1 MPGPASAF
9 ARPVTL
15 RRTLACDLAAVRPAV
30 QAVRSFLAEQGWGE
44 GDLMSFDLA
53 LAEACNNAIAYATG
67 TGRDQPIMVEVLS
80 DASQVEFTIHDH
92 TPGFDWPET
101 IQLPSPESESG
112 RGLWLIASLMNYAA
126 YFRGRGENILVL
138 RKSRPSVAPP
148 IKQRLELPA
157 EPAQSADGS
166 EKDAIISDMVEELS
180 SCYESLSA
188 IFRYS
193 GELGQAGS
201 LQEFARRLLGDLL
214 RILQADWFVLRLVPK
229 DKLELAV
236 FAASES
242 KLELGPLTPGSQ
254 PAGARQPMEIEAA
267 LTRQTVWFDVE
278 KPPAADDPLA
288 KAKPGS
294 AGMAHPIML
303 GGRLIGTLTLG
314 RKQAAS
320 GNAARS
326 GATFTA
332 AQTNVV
338 TTFAD
343 FLAIQIANA
352 RFQEEQLH
360 QRLVAHELEIAR
372 NIQRSLLPA
381 TLPQVAGLSLAAF
394 CRSAREV
401 GGDFYD
407 VVKIGDDAL
416 LLVIADVMGKGIPAA
431 MFAAILR
438 SLLRASPELT
448 RQPSALLTRVN
459 RLMFRELSDVDMFI
473 TAQLALV
480 DGAARKITTASAGH
494 CPLGLALTIAG
505 AGTVRSFSPEGM
517 PLGIKPDTI
526 FEDETADLP
535 ENCRVLL
542 YSDGL
547 TETVDRGGK
556 PFGQARL
563 FDWLM
568 RSTAGWRTAEKLKDE
583 LVSELDAHHADAVLR
598 DDQTFLIL
606 CG

>member
-1 MPGPASAF
+1 MPGNSPAF
-9 ARPVTL
+9 ARPAAL

-30 QAVRSFLAEQGWGE
+30 QAVRGFLVEQGWGE

-53 LAEACNNAIAYATG
+53 LAEACNNAINYATG
-67 TGRDQPIMVEVLS
+67 EGRSQPIMLEAMS
-80 DASQVEFTIHDH
+80 DANQVEFQVYDH
-92 TPGFDWPET
+92 TEGFQWPEKL
-101 IQLPSPESESG
+101 QLPSPESESG
-112 RGLWLIASLMNYAA
+112 RGLWLIASLMNYAG

-138 RKSRPSVAPP
+138 RKSRPSVTPL
-148 IKQRLELPA
+148 IKLSEFPSQRVEN
-157 EPAQSADGS
+157 ES
-166 EKDAIISDMVEELS
+166 EKDEIIKDMVEELS

-193 GELGQAGS
+193 AELGKTGS
-201 LQEFARRLLGDLL
+201 LKEFARRLLGDLL
-214 RILQADWFVLRLVPK
+214 RILSADWFVLRLAPQ

-236 FAASES
+236 FAASEPA
-242 KLELGPLTPGSQ
+242 LELGLLTPG
-254 PAGARQPMEIEAA
+254 PKEKIRQPLEIEAA
-267 LTRQTVWFDVE
+267 VTRQTVWFDAG
-278 KPPAADDPLA
+278 KPPSVKDPVA
-288 KAKPGS
+288 KVKPGS
-294 AGMAHPIML
+294 AGMAHPILL
-303 GGRLIGTLTLG
+303 GGQLIGTLTLG
-314 RKQAAS
+314 RRTAAGEAPS
-320 GNAARS
+320 KA
-326 GATFTA
+326 GAVFTA

-338 TTFAD
+338 NTFAD

-352 RFQEEQLH
+352 RFQEELLH

-381 TLPQVAGLSLAAF
+381 SLPQVAGLSLAAF

-407 VVKIGDDAL
+407 ALKIGDDAL

-448 RQPSALLTRVN
+448 RKPSALLTRVN
-459 RLMFRELSDVDMFI
+459 QLMYRELSDVDMFI

-494 CPLGLALTIAG
+494 CPLALADAE
-505 AGTVRSFSPEGM
+505 TVRSISPEGM

-526 FEDETADLP
+526 FEDETANLP
-535 ENCRVLL
+535 KNCRVLL

-547 TETVDRGGK
+547 TETVNRDGK

-563 FDWLM
+563 FNWLQ
-568 RSTAGWRTAEKLKDE
+568 RSAAGWHTAEKLKDE
-583 LVSELDAHHADAVLR
+583 LVSELDRHHVEAALR

>member
-1 MPGPASAF
+1 MPGSSPAF

-15 RRTLACDLAAVRPAV
+15 RRTLACDLAGVRPAV
-30 QAVRSFLAEQGWGE
+30 QTVRGFLAEQGWGE

-53 LAEACNNAIAYATG
+53 LAEACNNAIEYTVGA
-67 TGRDQPIMVEVLS
+67 GRDQPITVEVLS
-80 DASQVEFTIHDH
+80 DASHVEFRIHDH

-101 IQLPSPESESG
+101 IKLPPTDSESG
-112 RGLWLIASLMNYAA
+112 RGLWLIASLMNYAG

-138 RKSRPSVAPP
+138 RKSRPSVAPIVKP
-148 IKQRLELPA
+148 RP
-157 EPAQSADGS
+157 EPERAADAT

-193 GELGQAGS
+193 GELGQTGS
-201 LQEFARRLLGDLL
+201 LKGFAQRLLGDLL
-214 RILQADWFVLRLVPK
+214 RILEADWFVLRLVPK

-236 FAASES
+236 FAASEPA
-242 KLELGPLTPGSQ
+242 LELDPLIPGPR
-254 PAGARQPMEIEAA
+254 AEEMRQPLEIEAA
-267 LTRQTVWFDVE
+267 LTRQTVWFDAA
-278 KPPAADDPLA
+278 KPPATDDPLA
-288 KAKPGS
+288 KTKPGS
-294 AGMAHPIML
+294 AGMAHPIL
-303 GGRLIGTLTLG
+303 LAGRLIGTLTLG
-314 RKQAAS
+314 RRQATGA
-320 GNAARS
+320 GTARS

-338 TTFAD
+338 NTFAD
-343 FLAIQIANA
+343 FLAIQIANS

-360 QRLVAHELEIAR
+360 QRLVAHELDIAR

-381 TLPQVAGLSLAAF
+381 ALPQVAGLSLAAF

-407 VVKIGDDAL
+407 ALKISEDAL

-480 DGAARKITTASAGH
+480 DGAARRITTASAGH
-494 CPLGLALTIAG
+494 CPLGLALTGAG
-505 AGTVRSFSPEGM
+505 AGTVRGFSPEGM
-517 PLGIKPDTI
+517 PLGIKQDTV

-547 TETVDRGGK
+547 TETLDRSGK

-568 RSTAGWRTAEKLKDE
+568 RSAAGWRTAEKLKDE

>member
-1 MPGPASAF
+1 MPGSSPAF

-15 RRTLACDLAAVRPAV
+15 RRTLACDLAGVRPAV
-30 QAVRSFLAEQGWGE
+30 QIVHSFLAEQGWAE

-53 LAEACNNAIAYATG
+53 LAEACNNAIEYAVG
-67 TGRDQPIMVEVLS
+67 AGRDQPIMLEVLS
-80 DASQVEFTIHDH
+80 DASQVEFSIHDH
-92 TPGFDWPET
+92 TPGFDWPEKLE
-101 IQLPSPESESG
+101 LPSPQSESG
-112 RGLWLIASLMNYAA
+112 RGLWLIASLMNYAG

-138 RKSRPSVAPP
+138 RKSRPSVAPILKP
-148 IKQRLELPA
+148 RP
-157 EPAQSADGS
+157 EPERAADPP

-193 GELGQAGS
+193 GELGQTGS
-201 LQEFARRLLGDLL
+201 QKEFARRLLGDLL

-229 DKLELAV
+229 DTLELAV

-242 KLELGPLTPGSQ
+242 SLELGPLTPGLQ
-254 PAGARQPMEIEAA
+254 ATQARQPLEIEAA
-267 LTRQTVWFDVE
+267 MTRQTVWFDSE
-278 KPPAADDPLA
+278 KPPAGDDPLA

-294 AGMAHPIML
+294 AGMAHPILL

-314 RKQAAS
+314 RKQAA
-320 GNAARS
+320 GAGAARS

-407 VVKIGDDAL
+407 AIKIGDDAL

-494 CPLGLALTIAG
+494 CPLALAG
-505 AGTVRSFSPEGM
+505 AETVRGFSPEGM

-535 ENCRVLL
+535 KNCRVLL

-547 TETVDRGGK
+547 TETLDRNGK

>member
-1 MPGPASAF
+1 MPVPSPAF

-15 RRTLACDLAAVRPAV
+15 RRTLACDLAGVRPAV
-30 QAVRSFLAEQGWGE
+30 QTVRGFLVEQGWAE

-53 LAEACNNAIAYATG
+53 LAEACNNAIEYAIG
-67 TGRDQPIMVEVLS
+67 PGRDQPITVEVLS
-80 DASQVEFTIHDH
+80 DASQVEFRIHDH
-92 TPGFDWPET
+92 TPGFDWPAKIE
-101 IQLPSPESESG
+101 LPSPESESG
-112 RGLWLIASLMNYAA
+112 RGLWLMASLMNYAG

-138 RKSRPSVAPP
+138 RKSRPSVAPILKP
-148 IKQRLELPA
+148 RPEP
-157 EPAQSADGS
+157 EPAADAT

-193 GELGQAGS
+193 GELGQTGS
-201 LQEFARRLLGDLL
+201 LKEFARRLLGDLL

-236 FAASES
+236 FAASEAS
-242 KLELGPLTPGSQ
+242 LELEPLTPTARAEGI
-254 PAGARQPMEIEAA
+254 RQPLEIEAA
-267 LTRQTVWFDVE
+267 LTRQTVWFDAA

-288 KAKPGS
+288 NAKAGS

-314 RKQAAS
+314 RKQTVGAEAVS
-320 GNAARS
+320 ARS

-372 NIQRSLLPA
+372 NIQRSLLPS
-381 TLPQVAGLSLAAF
+381 TLPQVAGFSLAAF

-407 VVKIGDDAL
+407 AIKIGDDAL

-480 DGAARKITTASAGH
+480 DGAARRITTASAGH
-494 CPLGLALTIAG
+494 CPLGLALTGAG

-517 PLGIKPDTI
+517 PLGIKPDTV
-526 FEDETADLP
+526 FEDETAELP

-547 TETVDRGGK
+547 TETLDRQGK

>member
-1 MPGPASAF
+1 MPGPSPAF

-15 RRTLACDLAAVRPAV
+15 RRTLACDLAGVRPAV
-30 QAVRSFLAEQGWGE
+30 QIVRGFLAEQGWGE
-44 GDLMSFDLA
+44 GDLMSFELA
-53 LAEACNNAIAYATG
+53 LAEACNNAIEYATG
-67 TGRDQPIMVEVLS
+67 AGRDQPITVEALS
-80 DASQVEFTIHDH
+80 DASQVEFRVHDH
-92 TPGFDWPET
+92 TPGFDWPEK

-112 RGLWLIASLMNYAA
+112 RGLWLIASLMNYAG
-126 YFRGRGENILVL
+126 YFRGRNENILVL
-138 RKSRPSVAPP
+138 RKSRPSVAAL
-148 IKQRLELPA
+148 IKPRP
-157 EPAQSADGS
+157 EPERASNAA

-242 KLELGPLTPGSQ
+242 ALELAPLTPAPQAEGK
-254 PAGARQPMEIEAA
+254 RQPLEIEAA
-267 LTRQTVWFDVE
+267 LTRQTVWFDAE
-278 KPPAADDPLA
+278 KPPALDDPLA
-288 KAKPGS
+288 KVKRGS
-294 AGMAHPIML
+294 AGMAHPILL
-303 GGRLIGTLTLG
+303 GGRLIGTLTIG
-314 RKQAAS
+314 RRPGTGAVP
-320 GNAARS
+320 ARA

-360 QRLVAHELEIAR
+360 QRLVAHELDIAR

-381 TLPQVAGLSLAAF
+381 SLPQVAGFSLAAF

-407 VVKIGDDAL
+407 AIKVGDDAL

-431 MFAAILR
+431 IFAAILR

-448 RQPSALLTRVN
+448 RQPSALLSRVN
-459 RLMFRELSDVDMFI
+459 RLMCRELSDVDMFI

-480 DGAARKITTASAGH
+480 DGKARRITTASAGH
-494 CPLGLALTIAG
+494 CPLALAA
-505 AGTVRSFSPEGM
+505 AGTVRGISPEGM
-517 PLGIKPDTI
+517 PLGIKPDTV

-547 TETVDRGGK
+547 TETPGRDGK

-568 RSTAGWRTAEKLKDE
+568 RSSAGWSTAEKLKDE
-583 LVSELDAHHADAVLR
+583 LVSELDRHHADATLK

>member
-1 MPGPASAF
+1 
-9 ARPVTL
+9 L
-15 RRTLACDLAAVRPAV
+15 
-30 QAVRSFLAEQGWGE
+30 
-44 GDLMSFDLA
+44 
-53 LAEACNNAIAYATG
+53 
-67 TGRDQPIMVEVLS
+67 
-80 DASQVEFTIHDH
+80 
-92 TPGFDWPET
+92 
-101 IQLPSPESESG
+101 
-112 RGLWLIASLMNYAA
+112 
-126 YFRGRGENILVL
+126 
-138 RKSRPSVAPP
+138 
-148 IKQRLELPA
+148 
-157 EPAQSADGS
+157 
-166 EKDAIISDMVEELS
+166 
-180 SCYESLSA
+180 
-188 IFRYS
+188 
-193 GELGQAGS
+193 
-201 LQEFARRLLGDLL
+201 
-214 RILQADWFVLRLVPK
+214 
-229 DKLELAV
+229 
-236 FAASES
+236 
-242 KLELGPLTPGSQ
+242 
-254 PAGARQPMEIEAA
+254 
-267 LTRQTVWFDVE
+267 
-278 KPPAADDPLA
+278 
-288 KAKPGS
+288 
-294 AGMAHPIML
+294 L

-314 RKQAAS
+314 RRRTAGAVP
-320 GNAARS
+320 ART

-338 TTFAD
+338 NTFAD

-352 RFQEEQLH
+352 RFQEEQLN

-381 TLPQVAGLSLAAF
+381 TLPQVAGFSLAAF

-407 VVKIGDDAL
+407 TLKLGEDAL

-459 RLMFRELSDVDMFI
+459 RLMCRELSDVDMFI
-473 TAQLALV
+473 TAQVALV

-494 CPLGLALTIAG
+494 CPLALAA
-505 AGTVRSFSPEGM
+505 ARTVRGISPEGM

-547 TETVDRGGK
+547 TETLDRGGK

-563 FDWLM
+563 FNWLLQ
-568 RSTAGWRTAEKLKDE
+568 TAAGWQTAEKLKDE
-583 LVSELDAHHADAVLR
+583 LVAELDAHHAGAALR

>member
-1 MPGPASAF
+1 
-9 ARPVTL
+9 
-15 RRTLACDLAAVRPAV
+15 VRAAV
-30 QAVRSFLAEQGWGE
+30 QAVRGFLAEEGWGE
-44 GDLMSFDLA
+44 GDLMSFELA
-53 LAEACNNAIAYATG
+53 LAEACNNAIEYATG
-67 TGRDQPIMVEVLS
+67 AGRDQPIMVEVLS
-80 DASQVEFTIHDH
+80 DASQVEFSIHDH
-92 TPGFDWPET
+92 TPGFDWPEKLE
-101 IQLPSPESESG
+101 LPSPESESG
-112 RGLWLIASLMNYAA
+112 RGLWLIASLMNYAG

-138 RKSRPSVAPP
+138 RKSRPSVAPI
-148 IKQRLELPA
+148 IKPRA
-157 EPAQSADGS
+157 EPERAADAA

-193 GELGQAGS
+193 GELGQTGS
-201 LQEFARRLLGDLL
+201 QKEFARRLLGDLL

-236 FAASES
+236 FAASEPA
-242 KLELGPLTPGSQ
+242 LELGPLTPGPQ
-254 PAGARQPMEIEAA
+254 TAEGRQPLEIEAA
-267 LTRQTVWFDVE
+267 LTRQTVWFDAG
-278 KPPAADDPLA
+278 KPPTADDPLT
-288 KAKPGS
+288 KAKPRS
-294 AGMAHPIML
+294 AGMAHPILL

-314 RKQAAS
+314 RKQAA
-320 GNAARS
+320 GTVAARS

-372 NIQRSLLPA
+372 NIQRSLLPS

-407 VVKIGDDAL
+407 AIKVGDDAL

-459 RLMFRELSDVDMFI
+459 RLMYRELSDVDMFI

-494 CPLGLALTIAG
+494 CPLGLALAG
-505 AGTVRSFSPEGM
+505 AAAGTVRGFSPEGM
-517 PLGIKPDTI
+517 PLGIKPDTV

-547 TETVDRGGK
+547 TETLDRGGK

-583 LVSELDAHHADAVLR
+583 LVSELDAHHADAVLK